1 MTKTEYFLMRR
12 EKKIKLKDISE
23 ATGISVSQ
31 LSMYE
36 NGKANLSVNRRILYE
51 SYIINK

>member
-1 MTKTEYFLMRR
+1 MTKTELFLMRR

-36 NGKANLSVNRRILYE
+36 NNKAGLSVNRKKLYRD
-51 SYIINK
+51 YIMNY